1 MLERERR
8 RLILKTAEER
18 SVVSV
23 IDLCELLGASEA
35 TIRRD
40 VVAMADKG
48 EIRRVRGGVEALQP
62 RYQPHL
68 VGTPLILSLDMQIA
82 QKRAIAQAA
91 ATLIAPGESI
101 IIGGGS
107 TTFCMAEFLET
118 SELDILTNSFPLI
131 AHLVG
136 RSRNRVTVPGGTVY
150 REQSIVLS
158 PFDNDVTRH
167 FWGRTMFTGCYGLN
181 RFGLMENDPLI
192 AQSHTKLLASAER
205 IVVLADSR
213 KLRQHSAMI
222 VMPLSRIATLVT
234 DSQATMQELEP
245 FRAAG
250 VDIIQAHCG
259 EVLADPDSISRVA

>member
-1 MLERERR
+1 MLERERQ

-40 VVAMADKG
+40 VVAMADRG
-48 EIRRVRGGVEALQP
+48 EIRRVRGGVEALRP

-68 VGTPLILSLDMQIA
+68 VGTPLVLSLDMQIV
-82 QKRAIAQAA
+82 QKRAIARAA
-91 ATLIAPGESI
+91 VQLIAPGESI
-101 IIGGGS
+101 IVGGGS
-107 TTFCMAEFLET
+107 TCFCMAEFLEHT
-118 SELDILTNSFPLI
+118 ELDILTNSFPLVS
-131 AHLVG
+131 HLVG
-136 RSRNRVTVPGGTVY
+136 HSRNRITIPGGTVY

-158 PFDNDVTRH
+158 PFDDATRH

-192 AQSHTKLLASAER
+192 AQSHTKLLTSAER
-205 IVVLADSR
+205 VVVLADSR

-222 VMPLSRIATLVT
+222 VLPLSRLAALVT
-234 DSQATMQELEP
+234 DNQATPQELEP

-250 VDIIQAHCG
+250 IEIIQVLPG
-259 EVLADPDSISRVA
+259 EDQTSIAQVA

>member
-1 MLERERR
+1 MLERERH
-8 RLILKTAEER
+8 RLIVKTAEER

-23 IDLCELLGASEA
+23 IDLCELLGVSEA

-40 VVAMADKG
+40 VVAIADRG

-68 VGTPLILSLDMQIA
+68 VGTPLVLSLDVQIA
-82 QKRAIAQAA
+82 QKRAIAREAA
-91 ATLIAPGESI
+91 RLIQPGESI

-107 TTFCMAEFLET
+107 TTFCLAEFLEHT
-118 SELDILTNSFPLI
+118 ELDILTNSFPLI

-136 RSRNRVTVPGGTVY
+136 HSRNRITVPGGTVY

-158 PFDNDVTRH
+158 PFDSDVSRN

-181 RFGLMENDPLI
+181 RFGLTENDPLI
-192 AQSHTKLLASAER
+192 VQSHNKLMASAER
-205 IVVLADSR
+205 VVVLADSR
-213 KLRQHSAMI
+213 KLRQHSSMI
-222 VMPLSRIATLVT
+222 AIPLPRIATIVT
-234 DSQATMQELEP
+234 DDMAEPHELEP

-250 VDIIQAHCG
+250 IEVIQAHTL
-259 EVLADPDSISRVA
+259 EDETAISDVA

>member
-1 MLERERR
+1 MLERERH

-23 IDLCELLGASEA
+23 VDLCELLGASEA

-40 VVAMADKG
+40 VAAMADRG

-68 VGTPLILSLDMQIA
+68 VGTPLVLSLDVQIA
-82 QKRAIAQAA
+82 QKRAIAREAA
-91 ATLIAPGESI
+91 RLIEPGESI

-107 TTFCMAEFLET
+107 TTFCMAEFLEET
-118 SELDILTNSFPLI
+118 ELDILTNSFPLI
-131 AHLVG
+131 SHLVG
-136 RSRNRVTVPGGTVY
+136 KSRNRITVPGGTVY

-158 PFDNDVTRH
+158 PFDSDVTRH

-181 RFGLMENDPLI
+181 RFGLTENDPLI
-192 AQSHTKLLASAER
+192 VQAHNKLLASAER
-205 IVVLADSR
+205 VVVLADSR
-213 KLRQHSAMI
+213 KLRQHSSMI
-222 VMPLSRIATLVT
+222 AIPLSRVATLVT
-234 DSQATMQELEP
+234 DGDATPTELEP

-250 VDIIQAHCG
+250 IEIIRAHALDGEEPIG
-259 EVLADPDSISRVA
+259 EVA

>member
-1 MLERERR
+1 MLERERQ

-40 VVAMADKG
+40 VVSMADRG

-68 VGTPLILSLDMQIA
+68 VGTPLVLSLDVQIA
-82 QKRAIAQAA
+82 QKRAIARAA
-91 ATLIAPGESI
+91 MALITPGESI

-107 TTFCMAEFLET
+107 TTFCMAEFLEQT
-118 SELDILTNSFPLI
+118 ELDILTNSFPLI
-131 AHLVG
+131 SHLVSK
-136 RSRNRVTVPGGTVY
+136 SRNRITVPGGTVY

-158 PFDNDVTRH
+158 PFDSDTTRH
-167 FWGRTMFTGCYGLN
+167 FWGRTMFTSCYGLN
-181 RFGLMENDPLI
+181 RFGMMENDPLI
-192 AQSHTKLLASAER
+192 AQSHNKLLASAER
-205 IVVLADSR
+205 VVVLADSR

-222 VMPLSRIATLVT
+222 VMPLARMATLVT
-234 DSQATMQELEP
+234 DSGATLQELEP
-245 FRAAG
+245 FHAAG
-250 VDIIQAHCG
+250 IEIIQAQIL
-259 EVLADPDSISRVA
+259 EDEDTVSDVA